1 MSEEINKECP
11 LCLGTG
17 YAYQELGLKSDGSNC
32 VLCSG
37 TGVLSHSAKYAK
49 LRSQLTWDRLWEMRK
64 YFADAEESSKELKN
78 G

>member
-49 LRSQLTWDRLWEMRK
+49 LRSQLTNFEFDLSECK
-64 YFADAEESSKELKN
+64 YIIGNPSS
-78 G
+78 